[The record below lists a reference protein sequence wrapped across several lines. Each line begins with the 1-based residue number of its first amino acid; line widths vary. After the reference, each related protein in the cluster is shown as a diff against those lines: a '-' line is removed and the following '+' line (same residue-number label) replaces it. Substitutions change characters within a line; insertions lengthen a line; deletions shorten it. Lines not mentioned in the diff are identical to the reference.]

1 MLEMHGEGLV
11 MQLSGMT
18 EESGVMQRN
27 WIIPQQMPLLARFF
41 GKFVVDIL
49 PAALASAVAGFLFT
63 QFQFGH
69 APTPRPATEAVTPA
83 SAEMMALVRD
93 EHTMIVDYLKAQM
106 AAEKSRLV
114 AEDSE
119 SARAAADAEAADA
132 KAAADAK
139 IAAEAAT
146 RHIADA
152 LVAPKSV
159 SPRMKAPVAAATIPH
174 APLVIAQAEQ
184 NDAAPPPDRLARDP
198 DSLLAKALDVKDR
211 VVATTR
217 SVVSTIGDIFASV
230 GDRIGGAPSPRQLS
244 STW

>member
-1 MLEMHGEGLV
+1 
-11 MQLSGMT
+11 MQLSGMM
-18 EESGVMQRN
+18 EESEVMQRH
-27 WIIPQQMPLLARFF
+27 WIMPRQVPLLARFF

-49 PAALASAVAGFLFT
+49 PAALASAVGGFLFT
-63 QFQFGH
+63 QFHFGH

-93 EHTMIVDYLKAQM
+93 EHTMIVDYLKAQT

-159 SPRMKAPVAAATIPH
+159 SQRAKVSVAVAAIPH

-184 NDAAPPPDRLARDP
+184 NDAAPPSDRLARDP
-198 DSLLAKALDVKDR
+198 DSLLAKALDVKDH
-211 VVATTR
+211 VVAATR
-217 SVVSTIGDIFASV
+217 GVVSTIGDLFASV
-230 GDRIGGAPSPRQLS
+230 GDRIGGAPNARQFN

>member
-1 MLEMHGEGLV
+1 
-11 MQLSGMT
+11 MQLSGII
-18 EESGVMQRN
+18 EESEVMQRN
-27 WIIPQQMPLLARFF
+27 WFMPQHVPLLARFF

-49 PAALASAVAGFLFT
+49 PAALASAVGGFLFT

-69 APTPRPATEAVTPA
+69 APTPRPASEAVTPA

-93 EHTMIVDYLKAQM
+93 EHSMIIDYLKTQM

-132 KAAADAK
+132 KAATDAR
-139 IAAEAAT
+139 IAAQAAT
-146 RHIADA
+146 HHIADT

-159 SPRMKAPVAAATIPH
+159 GPHAKMPVAVATIPH

-184 NDAAPPPDRLARDP
+184 NDAAAPPDRLARDP
-198 DSLLAKALDVKDR
+198 DSLLAKTLDVKDH
-211 VVATTR
+211 VVAATR
-217 SVVSTIGDIFASV
+217 SVVSTIGDFFASV

-244 STW
+244 ATW